1 MRLSITAD
9 KIEILRRDKNN
20 VTVKDIVH
28 LCVTRDHVYNIETMR
43 RAIRISAPPE
53 GWKYESQQNIEQLE
67 RKSQY

>member
-1 MRLSITAD
+1 LRLSITAD
-9 KIEILRRDKNN
+9 KIEIVRRNKNN

-43 RAIRISAPPE
+43 REIRISR
-53 GWKYESQQNIEQLE
+53 YEFQQNIEKLD